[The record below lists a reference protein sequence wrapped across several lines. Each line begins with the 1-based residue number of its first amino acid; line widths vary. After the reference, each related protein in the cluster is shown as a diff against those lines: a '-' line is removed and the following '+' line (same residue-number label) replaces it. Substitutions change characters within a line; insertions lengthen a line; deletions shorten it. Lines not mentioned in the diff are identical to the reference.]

1 MRIMKLAVALLGL
14 TLAAPAFAEEAFKV
28 VANLEVS
35 TESLSRAQ
43 LSDIFLKRAT
53 SWPGGGKVV
62 PVDLGD
68 DSRAFEAFCQA
79 IHGKPGS
86 LMRAF
91 WKRVAASGRDT
102 PPAVRNSDEEVLAFV
117 RTTRGAVG
125 YVSGNANTAGVKVLR
140 VGGN

>member
-1 MRIMKLAVALLGL
+1 MRIVKLAAALLGIA
-14 TLAAPAFAEEAFKV
+14 LATPALAEEGFKV

-43 LSDIFLKRAT
+43 LSDIFLKRA
-53 SWPGGGKVV
+53 SNWPGGGRVV
-62 PVDLGD
+62 PADLGEGNK
-68 DSRAFEAFCQA
+68 AFDAFCLA

-86 LMRAF
+86 LIRAF

-102 PPAVRNSDEEVLAFV
+102 PPVVRNSDEEMLAFV

-125 YVSGNANTAGVKVLR
+125 YVSAGANTPGVKVLR

>member
-1 MRIMKLAVALLGL
+1 MRIVKLTVALLAL
-14 TLAAPAFAEEAFKV
+14 ALAAPALAEDFKV

-35 TESLSRAQ
+35 AESLSRSQ

-53 SWPGGGKVV
+53 SWPGGGKVT
-62 PVDLGD
+62 PADLGD
-68 DSRAFEAFCQA
+68 ENKAFDAFCQA

-86 LMRAF
+86 LIRAF

-102 PPAVRNSDEEVLAFV
+102 PPVVRNSDDEMLAFV

-125 YVSGNANTAGVKVLR
+125 YVSAGANTAGVKVIR